1 MSRNE
6 LPVGT
11 RHGVSLHTTNYNN
24 VGSCHGMTL
33 QRNGTNQF
41 SKPIKNSIS
50 VIITDAFDFNVNSA
64 AKWHNLNNRGC

>member
-1 MSRNE
+1 MSPNG
-6 LPVGT
+6 LP
-11 RHGVSLHTTNYNN
+11 